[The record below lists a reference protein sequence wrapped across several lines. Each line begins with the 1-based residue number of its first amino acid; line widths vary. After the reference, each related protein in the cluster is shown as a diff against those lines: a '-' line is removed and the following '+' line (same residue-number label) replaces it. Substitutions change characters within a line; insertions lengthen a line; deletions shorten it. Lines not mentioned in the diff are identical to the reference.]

1 MKKMLLTLALCMVG
15 WSQAQAAGTLQVQ
28 GAAGARQV
36 FKKVKAVKC
45 STTEREKC
53 DEAIFFDL
61 NKGVSL
67 PAGSY
72 IVGFENSI
80 YPGRVE
86 VRDGASVTIYLE
98 KLTIPSSIRGDK
110 IKVYRDF
117 SSNIEQRKVLD
128 SLYAMKRHFFR
139 LNKTNLG
146 DLYLAGQWDAEFVQR
161 LAYAGCAS
169 MQSDNPYYPE
179 DARAVCAAWKGAR
192 NGEGLRPLFTFNSDG
207 TLEERWVT
215 RPGDINKV
223 KHPRYL
229 VSIPVRDTDFV
240 GVFPGVYKVQG
251 TGAAVTVKVGRF

>member
-1 MKKMLLTLALCMVG
+1 MKKILLTLALCLVG

-53 DEAIFFDL
+53 DDPVFFDL
-61 NKGVSL
+61 NKSTSL

-86 VRDGASVTIYLE
+86 VRDGANVTIYLE

-117 SSNIEQRKVLD
+117 SANIEQRKVLD
-128 SLYAMKRHFFR
+128 SVWAMKRHFFR

-146 DLYLAGQWDAEFVQR
+146 DLYLAGQWDTEFVQR

-169 MQSDNPYYPE
+169 VNANDPYFPE
-179 DARAVCAAWKGAR
+179 DARSICSAWKSAR
-192 NGEGLRPLFTFNSDG
+192 NGEGLRALFSFGNDG
-207 TLEERWVT
+207 TFEERWIT
-215 RPGDINKV
+215 RPGDVNRI
-223 KHPRYL
+223 KHPKYL
-229 VSIPVRDTDFV
+229 VSIPVRDSDFV

-251 TGAAVTVKVGRF
+251 TGSAVSVKVGRF